1 MDYYK
6 LKLFQYCEIE
16 WVKVWTIVSQLL
28 ITIYLNKI
36 WLNILIWA
44 IVTTDFNLE
53 QAINA

>member
-6 LKLFQYCEIE
+6 LKVFQYCEIE